1 MLMHHRPR
9 MLTVKRGPP
18 RQHRGH
24 DATQRIQVT
33 ALVGPTPLHLLRSQ
47 RALSR
52 RGAEPSLWVDIRP
65 DDTTAASLILLV
77 GNSGPTV
84 ETDVVVT
91 FDPPLHTAAWVD
103 NYAFRGEERLN
114 AGLSSLPPDR
124 TLRWEMAV
132 LPLAPKL
139 FQGVTPPSYAVTI
152 KANGPFGAL
161 EPLTYTIDL
170 GDIENCLKTATGTL
184 FGITRA
190 VHDLASHARGIEE
203 HVAKGLT
210 AVSNRPE

>member
-1 MLMHHRPR
+1 MHHRPR
-9 MLTVKRGPP
+9 MFTLKRGPP

-124 TLRWEMAV
+124 TLSWLIAV
-132 LPLAPKL
+132 LPVRKL
-139 FQGVTPPSYAVTI
+139 FQPGVPAPSYSVTI

-161 EPLTYTIDL
+161 EPLSYTIDL
-170 GDIENCLKTATGTL
+170 GDIENNQRTASGTL
-184 FGITRA
+184 YGITRA
-190 VHDLASHARGIEE
+190 VQDLEQSARNIGENVARGIM
-203 HVAKGLT
+203 
-210 AVSNRPE
+210 AVSDRGE